1 MRDKTLALILHLG
14 VLARNGRPGCVPAQ
28 QRQVLASRIY
38 PYRWSDRGSGTI
50 RKEIPASLSQ
60 ISQQCRDFD
69 VPVHCLQR
77 DQVPHRRSLLI
88 VAIRRGDA
96 GDQLQANS
104 SYWRG
109 DLPLGCRCLAGWM
122 LDPAFFHPGTM
133 QVSPGHA
140 PPRQLKYAALST
152 WQLVPLWLA
161 LLINIILR
169 SVQPQPRERILKES
183 SNLALAQRVAS
194 LEHDFL
200 GSVTLIRALTR
211 QLEKLGVRVQVTKRT
226 LQDPI
231 HQTAKLAADMASA
244 VKALSHRET
253 LLEEELKETRSA
265 LMAIQDQQAKQLE
278 LISLLASRLSS
289 SNRQGQK
296 AAKKKMNDDY
306 KYDYWLANT
315 GEEICTLDSKR

>member
-1 MRDKTLALILHLG
+1 MAALA
-14 VLARNGRPGCVPAQ
+14 VYQRNSVRC
-28 QRQVLASRIY
+28 
-38 PYRWSDRGSGTI
+38 
-50 RKEIPASLSQ
+50 
-60 ISQQCRDFD
+60 
-69 VPVHCLQR
+69 
-77 DQVPHRRSLLI
+77 SLLGSTPTAGLI
-88 VAIRRGDA
+88 AAQGQSGKKSQLRFPRFLSNAEILTCLCTACNAIKFLTVVRCSSSPSAKHEGEETRGINYRQILATGEGICLSAAVVSQA
-96 GDQLQANS
+96 GCLIRPS
-104 SYWRG
+104 STQEQ
-109 DLPLGCRCLAGWM
+109 CLE
-122 LDPAFFHPGTM
+122 
-133 QVSPGHA
+133 VSPGHA